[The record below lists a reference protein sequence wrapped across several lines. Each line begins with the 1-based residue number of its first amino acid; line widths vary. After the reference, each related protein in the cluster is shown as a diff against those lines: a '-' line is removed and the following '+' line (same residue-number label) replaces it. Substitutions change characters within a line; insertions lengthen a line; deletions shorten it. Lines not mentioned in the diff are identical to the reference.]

1 MRRGLQYILH
11 VVVPLLIGGII
22 YMVWRTETLQMFR
35 WFELVQMDSTIHT
48 LREMYGGQ
56 GGQLPTW
63 FLYSLPDA
71 AWTYSFSMY
80 MGLVWIDTSPRVA
93 FSLAA
98 IGPILGIGVELGQ
111 ALRIVPGTFDL
122 TDILSST
129 AASITSI
136 LVLVSNKGMS
146 R

>member
-1 MRRGLQYILH
+1 MIRGLQYILH
-11 VVVPLLIGGII
+11 VVGPLLIGGII
-22 YMVWRTETLQMFR
+22 YMIWRAETLQMFR
-35 WFELVQMDSTIHT
+35 WFEFVHLESAIYT

-63 FLYSLPDA
+63 LLYSLPDA
-71 AWTYSFSMY
+71 AWTYSLSMY
-80 MGLVWIDTSPRVA
+80 MGLLWIDTSPRVA

-98 IGPILGIGVELGQ
+98 IGPTLGIGAELGQ

-122 TDILSST
+122 ADILLS
-129 AASITSI
+129 AAAFIVSIM
-136 LVLVSNKGMS
+136 VLFSKKEMS